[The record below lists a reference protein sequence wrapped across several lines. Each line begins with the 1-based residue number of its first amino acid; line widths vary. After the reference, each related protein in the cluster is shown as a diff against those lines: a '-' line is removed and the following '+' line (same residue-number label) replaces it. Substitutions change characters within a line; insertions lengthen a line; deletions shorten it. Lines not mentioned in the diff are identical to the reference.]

1 MKRLHLQPVL
11 WFVVAGCAL
20 SLNCDSGESSTT
32 PQPAPAPPAP
42 SPPPPPEPADV
53 AGDWVLLAET
63 RPPLSIEPAEGC
75 FHEEWWSQR
84 TDLAATDPEPD
95 QVFRIEQNGADL
107 TGHAWTLEEGRQ
119 PAGLETDQAGW
130 RFAGT
135 AGETAITIAVTE
147 ANTDGEWAAYPYV
160 AIEVPA
166 AIFLQGKCP
175 EYGDRM
181 LQAVAVSVEAEMTLQ
196 DDGSMTG
203 TLVSILDWK
212 IEEETWTETHGPTSF
227 TATRLEE

>member
-1 MKRLHLQPVL
+1 MSRATGSYWPKPVRR
-11 WFVVAGCAL
+11 CP
-20 SLNCDSGESSTT
+20 SSRRRAAFTRNGGPGGPT
-32 PQPAPAPPAP
+32 WKPPTR
-42 SPPPPPEPADV
+42 SPI
-53 AGDWVLLAET
+53 
-63 RPPLSIEPAEGC
+63 R
-75 FHEEWWSQR
+75 F
-84 TDLAATDPEPD
+84 
-95 QVFRIEQNGADL
+95 FRIEQNGADL
-107 TGHAWTLEEGRQ
+107 TGHAWALEEGQQ

-166 AIFLQGKCP
+166 AIFLEGKCP
-175 EYGDRM
+175 EYGDRV
-181 LQAVAVSVEAEMTLQ
+181 LQTVAVSTEAEITLQ

-212 IEEETWTETHGPTSF
+212 IGEETWTETHGPTSF